1 VRREIIAVV
10 LKAKIDSLED
20 IKTKSFGI
28 LIGGEF
34 GGVVEVADINEE
46 IKNLYKELE
55 ELDE

>member
-1 VRREIIAVV
+1 VKKEIIRAR
-10 LKAKIDSLED
+10 IESLED

-28 LIGGEF
+28 LIGGDF

>member
-1 VRREIIAVV
+1 VKKEII
-10 LKAKIDSLED
+10 KAKIESLED

-46 IKNLYKELE
+46 IEKLQE
-55 ELDE
+55 ELKEEDE